1 MIDPIQAPAR
11 RRRTKIVATLGPA
24 SSTPEALRKLIEAGA
39 DVFRVNFSH
48 GTAEQQGALVAAARE
63 AAREANREVAI
74 LGDLQG
80 PKIRIAKFAEPPV
93 MLEEGARFILDVGLD
108 PNAGT
113 VDSVGVTYEQL
124 PGDVRPGDVLL
135 LADGQIVLDVE
146 AVERERIT
154 CRVATGGE
162 LSDNKGIN
170 RQGGGLSA
178 QALTDKDLE
187 DIKTAAKLEMD
198 YLAVSFPREGAD
210 MDYARRLLH
219 EAGGDALLVAKV
231 ERAEAITNLP
241 EIVAASDVI
250 MIARGDLGVEIGFAE
265 LPALQKEII
274 KTAREMHKVTITAT
288 QMMESMIS
296 NPIPTRAEVSDVA
309 NAVIDGTDAVML
321 SAESAVGRYPT
332 EAVAAMAK
340 ACQSAERVRTTMVSG
355 HRLDAKF
362 AYVDEAIAMATMYV
376 ANHLDVAAI
385 VALTESGST
394 ARWLSR
400 ISSGI
405 PIFAFTRHERTRRRV
420 KLYRG
425 VYPVEFDITHTT
437 PAETNHAIAQTL
449 LNRGIVKEDD
459 HIILTGGDF
468 SGVSGCTNNLRI
480 VKVSSGDL
488 QPTGAI

>member
-1 MIDPIQAPAR
+1 MDPTQAPAR

-24 SSTPEALRKLIEAGA
+24 SSTPEALRGLIDAGA
-39 DVFRVNFSH
+39 DVFRLNFSH
-48 GTAEQQGALVAAARE
+48 GTPEQHGALVAAARE
-63 AAREANREVAI
+63 AAKEANREVAI

-80 PKIRIAKFAEPPV
+80 PKIRIDKFRDGPV
-93 MLEEGARFILDVGLD
+93 MLEEGARFTLDVGLD
-108 PNAGT
+108 ADAGT
-113 VDSVGVTYEQL
+113 VDSVGVTYKAL
-124 PGDVRPGDVLL
+124 PKDVRPGDVLL

-146 AVERERIT
+146 AVERERIIT
-154 CRVATGGE
+154 RVATGGE
-162 LSDNKGIN
+162 LSNNKGIN

-178 QALTDKDLE
+178 EALTDKDRE
-187 DIKTAAKLEMD
+187 DIKTAAALEVD

-210 MDYARRLLH
+210 MDYARRLLK

-231 ERAEAITNLP
+231 ERAEAIVNL
-241 EIVAASDVI
+241 EDIIKASDVI
-250 MIARGDLGVEIGFAE
+250 MIARGDLGVEIGYAE

-274 KTAREMHKVTITAT
+274 NTTRALHKVTITAT

-332 EAVAAMAK
+332 EAVAAMAN

-362 AYVDEAIAMATMYV
+362 AFVDEAIAMATMYV

-385 VALTESGST
+385 IALTESGST

-425 VYPVEFDITHTT
+425 VYPVAFDITHTSDDH
-437 PAETNHAIAQTL
+437 ANAAIAQTL
-449 LNRGIVKEDD
+449 LSRGIVKEDD

-468 SGVSGCTNNLRI
+468 SGVAGCTNNLRI
-480 VKVSSGDL
+480 VKVAAGEL
-488 QPTGAI
+488 PPTGAI